1 MMSRL
6 TRLSANRRADKTA
19 RNRLPPALLHRWAAL
34 TPRERRLLGLAAG
47 IALLALL
54 WTVGVKPALETIEK
68 QSLNLPSLR
77 AQAAEIDGLILQAQT
92 LQRRRPAN
100 IDASDMPDAL
110 RDSLVRSGI
119 DSSGVRITALTD
131 SDASTLRKWE
141 IAIDSARADVL
152 MKWLGAIPALLNVHV
167 ESLDVKRGQHDGRD
181 RPGEVNGRIVL
192 EAAREAVR

>member
-1 MMSRL
+1 NREGSRRHSYVAHSSCGCQRAARSAPMMSRL
-6 TRLSANRRADKTA
+6 TRLSANRGADKTA

-34 TPRERRLLGLAAG
+34 TPRKRRLLGLAAG

-77 AQAAEIDGLILQAQT
+77 AQAAEIDALILQAQT

-119 DSSGVRITALTD
+119 DSSGV
-131 SDASTLRKWE
+131 
-141 IAIDSARADVL
+141 
-152 MKWLGAIPALLNVHV
+152 
-167 ESLDVKRGQHDGRD
+167 
-181 RPGEVNGRIVL
+181 
-192 EAAREAVR
+192 